1 MQRPSGENKLGCLK
15 KSKEASAAEQES
27 KGRAVE
33 DEIREVE
40 WVGGGEEYHERLVD
54 HGKDFLPIFLLLLDL
69 ISAVL
74 PLASTPWRCFCIS
87 SVHVDV
93 DLASPLPMLMFP
105 TFWSH

>member
-1 MQRPSGENKLGCLK
+1 MK

-54 HGKDFLPIFLLLLDL
+54 HGKELY
-69 ISAVL
+69 SKGQKKVL
-74 PLASTPWRCFCIS
+74 EG
-87 SVHVDV
+87 
-93 DLASPLPMLMFP
+93 
-105 TFWSH
+105 